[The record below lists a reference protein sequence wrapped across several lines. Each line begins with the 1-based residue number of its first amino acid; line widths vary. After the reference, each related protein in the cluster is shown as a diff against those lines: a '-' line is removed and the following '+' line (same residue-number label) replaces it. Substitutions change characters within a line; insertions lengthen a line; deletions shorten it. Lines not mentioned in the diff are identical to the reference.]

1 MYYERVL
8 CFRYKPAPEDQLSKA
23 FDVLDQ
29 EKKGYLT
36 TEELTK
42 YMTEEGT
49 VNPHILKL
57 FIVWYTEH
65 LYGV

>member
-1 MYYERVL
+1 MFL
-8 CFRYKPAPEDQLSKA
+8 CSYKPAAEDLIMKA

-42 YMTEEGT
+42 YMSEEGIILSSA
-49 VNPHILKL
+49 NPNTRLVFVTLK
-57 FIVWYTEH
+57 
-65 LYGV
+65 